1 MTMDAHD
8 PPGGDTPPDPAASP
22 EPDTAAAPIAADQDP
37 EIPLGQ
43 RLFDSPFLLLIAG
56 TLIMF
61 VFFTGW
67 GVLEVLSLDP
77 APLP

>member
-1 MTMDAHD
+1 MTMDDHD
-8 PPGGDTPPDPAASP
+8 SQGGASPPDPAPTPDIGSP
-22 EPDTAAAPIAADQDP
+22 SAPVAADHDP

-43 RLFDSPFLLLIAG
+43 RLFDSPFLLLLAG

>member
-1 MTMDAHD
+1 MDDEGARSSH
-8 PPGGDTPPDPAASP
+8 
-22 EPDTAAAPIAADQDP
+22 EPDDSGSDP
-37 EIPLGQ
+37 NEIPLGQ
-43 RLFDSPFLLLIAG
+43 RLYDSPFLLLIAC
-56 TLIMF
+56 IVVMF

>member
-1 MTMDAHD
+1 MDD
-8 PPGGDTPPDPAASP
+8 PHPSGGEQPFDPNRTPAPGS
-22 EPDTAAAPIAADQDP
+22 ESAAADGGP

-43 RLFDSPFLLLIAG
+43 RLFDSPFLLLFACM
-56 TLIMF
+56 LIMF
-61 VFFTGW
+61 VFYTGW